1 MLQLLSRAV
10 SYFWR
15 RADRQGPG
23 DERSPTT
30 DDKELKTVQ
39 GVVTRYCHD
48 YGMIDDLICF
58 TSDAVLSGVPLILGQ
73 KVFAVIEEDKTSNG
87 LKAIRVEALS
97 DKWENYS
104 SPTYDSS
111 ELIPKMLI
119 GNITSVTEDGGYIN
133 QTTAFSMD
141 RVCEGFKPCKGDW
154 VQAEYVINPTT
165 WSSEAISVK
174 PLRYKRV
181 DKVRISSVC
190 GRSGVIDDSMFFTLD
205 SLRLPD
211 GYSPCRHDLVN
222 VVVVESN
229 QSCYIWRALCMA
241 PSDKSRRLSAASEVS
256 LDKQDEN
263 LVRDKGGLEVSRM
276 TNFGTLKLGESK
288 NMIIWIE
295 NKGKVP
301 HSLISCR
308 LAGWEKEKQFS
319 LQFPEK
325 SQNTLKASLSLP
337 VPEKHVNSSK
347 GSMDLL
353 SDHREPVC
361 QSVNSALFTNNG
373 STPEETNPK
382 DPNLAR
388 ENKDLNSTEVENLC
402 QGESGLVE
410 EQPII
415 KTEASGEIIPPNGR
429 TSIVIVCTA
438 IIPGRCKDLLLL
450 CFSDFIIGRYIEVT
464 VVNEEESLI
473 AATEPFSLRKPKVIP
488 EFQDMKTTVGVTEHK
503 RSCRRHLPN
512 FLPHYPVPDRLRK
525 CVEQKLDILTFQPL
539 LAEQLNLSNYKAN
552 LSTLLWLEEIHAEM
566 EIKEFSMSGVI
577 LKKNGNFLVLEV
589 PGLAEG
595 RPSLSTGDKVILK
608 TQDYSEHVVEYI
620 SYVTE
625 IHDED
630 ATLRLNQEFEQAYN
644 SEPMDVEFTLNR
656 TTNRRCQ
663 FAVEQGVYLGEKVL
677 FPNTL
682 VLQSPQVVKIWNNV
696 ACYTVADDHERYT
709 KKEDQKKKMQ
719 NGQTKCIAPKKR
731 NKIAIPHMV
740 TVATQTSKLISGLT
754 TPTQRECEFFN
765 PLLNEHQKLAV
776 KRILGGECRPTPY
789 ILFGPPGTGK
799 TVTIIEAILQIHYTL
814 PDSRIL
820 VCAPSNSATDLI
832 CLRLHDTNLLKPG
845 AMVRVNA
852 SCRCE
857 ETINDT
863 IKFYCKDGEDIWKAS
878 RFRIIIATCSS
889 AGMFYQIGVRFGHF
903 THVFVDEAG
912 QASEPECLIPLGLIS
927 DVNGQ
932 IVLAGDPMQL
942 GPVIKSR
949 LAMAYGLNISM
960 LERLMSRSLYQRNED
975 SFGVFGSYNP
985 LLVTKLL
992 KNYRSHASLLA
1003 LPSKLFYHKELEV
1016 CADTSVV
1023 SSLLGWE
1030 KLPRKGF
1037 PLIFHGMRGTETREG
1052 HNPSWFNPT
1061 EAVQV
1066 MRYCCLLAKH
1076 ADNAVSVTDI
1086 GVIAPYRKQVEKI
1099 RFLLRNV
1106 DLMDIKVGSVEEF
1119 QGQEYLVIIIS
1130 TVRSNE
1136 DSFDDDDR
1144 YFLGF
1149 LSNAKRFNV
1158 AITRPKALL
1167 IMVGNPHV
1175 LVKDPCFS
1183 ALLEY
1188 SIVNGVYVGC
1198 DLPSELKSLTW
1209 CSCLIKKYCNKLV
1222 KPGIPAV
1229 SFIGVSDCI
1238 TLSQCSSN
1246 DVLQNPEVP

>member
-1 MLQLLSRAV
+1 MLHLLSRALA
-10 SYFWR
+10 YFWR
-15 RADRQGPG
+15 RADRDGLG
-23 DERSPTT
+23 EKRLAGT
-30 DDKELKTVQ
+30 DDRELKSMQ
-39 GVVTRYCHD
+39 GVVTRFCHD

-58 TSDAVLSGVPLILGQ
+58 TNDVVLSGEPLNVGQ
-73 KVFAVIEEDKTSNG
+73 KVIAIVEEDETSNG
-87 LKAIRVEALS
+87 LKAIRVEAVS

-104 SPTYDSS
+104 SPAYDSS
-111 ELIPKMLI
+111 ELNTKMLI
-119 GNITSVTEDGGYIN
+119 GNITSLTKNGGYIN
-133 QTTAFSMD
+133 QTTSFSMD
-141 RVCEGFKPCKGDW
+141 QVCEGFEPCKGDW
-154 VQAEYVINPTT
+154 VQAEYFINPTT

-190 GRSGVIDDSMFFTLD
+190 GRIGVVDDNIFFTLD

-211 GYSPCRHDLVN
+211 CYSPRKRDLVN

-241 PSDKSRRLSAASEVS
+241 PSDKYRRLSAASEMD
-256 LDKQDEN
+256 LDEPYEN
-263 LVRDKGGLEVSRM
+263 LMRDKGGLEVSRV

-288 NMIIWIE
+288 NMVISIE
-295 NKGKVP
+295 NKGNVP

-319 LQFPEK
+319 FQLPEK
-325 SQNTLKASLSLP
+325 DQKTLTVSFSSSVSLKQENPSKRSINSLSDNKEPMCQP
-337 VPEKHVNSSK
+337 VNNAFV
-347 GSMDLL
+347 
-353 SDHREPVC
+353 
-361 QSVNSALFTNNG
+361 TNNEAL
-373 STPEETNPK
+373 PEGINPN

-388 ENKDLNSTEVENLC
+388 HKDLDSTEDENLC
-402 QGESGLVE
+402 SGENGCVE
-410 EQPII
+410 EQPVVE
-415 KTEASGEIIPPNGR
+415 TEANGEIFIPPDGK
-429 TSIVIVCTA
+429 TSIVIICTA
-438 IIPGRCKDLLLL
+438 INPGRCKDLLLL

-464 VVNEEESLI
+464 VINEEESLI
-473 AATEPFSLRKPKVIP
+473 AASEPFSQIKHKVIP
-488 EFQDMKTTVGVTEHK
+488 EFQNIKTTVAVTEHK
-503 RSCRRHLPN
+503 RSCRRHLPS
-512 FLPHYPVPDRLRK
+512 FLPHYPIPDRLRK

-539 LAEQLNLSNYKAN
+539 LAEQLNLSNYKTN

-595 RPSLSTGDKVILK
+595 RPSLYAGDKVILK
-608 TQDYSEHVVEYI
+608 TQDYSEHIIEYI

-625 IHDED
+625 VNNEE

-656 TTNRRCQ
+656 TTSRRCQ
-663 FAVEQGVYLGEKVL
+663 FAVEQAIYLGEKVL

-682 VLQSPQVVKIWNNV
+682 VLQSPQVVKTWNNIEW
-696 ACYTVADDHERYT
+696 YTIADGHEQYA
-709 KKEDQKKKMQ
+709 KKEVTKKKMQ
-719 NGQTKCIAPKKR
+719 NEQTKFMVPKER
-731 NKIAIPHMV
+731 NVVAVPHMMS
-740 TVATQTSKLISGLT
+740 VATQTSKLINGDM
-754 TPTQRECEFFN
+754 TPNQRGCEFFN
-765 PLLNEHQKLAV
+765 PVLNKYQKLAV
-776 KRILGGECRPTPY
+776 KRILSGECRPAPY
-789 ILFGPPGTGK
+789 VLFGPPGTGK
-799 TVTIIEAILQIHYTL
+799 TVTIIETILQVHYTL

-857 ETINDT
+857 EAISDT
-863 IKFYCKDGEDIWKAS
+863 IKLYCKDGEDIWKAS
-878 RFRIIIATCSS
+878 RFRIIITTCSS
-889 AGMFYQIGVRFGHF
+889 AGMFYQIGIRLGHF
-903 THVFVDEAG
+903 THIFVDEAG

-927 DVNGQ
+927 EINGQ
-932 IVLAGDPMQL
+932 VVLAGDPMQL

-949 LAMAYGLNISM
+949 LAVAYGLNVSM
-960 LERLMSRSLYQRNED
+960 LERLMSRTLYQRNENT
-975 SFGVFGSYNP
+975 FGAYGSYNP

-992 KNYRSHASLLA
+992 KNYRSHSTLLA
-1003 LPSKLFYHKELEV
+1003 LPSKLFYHKELEA
-1016 CADTSVV
+1016 CADASVV

-1066 MRYCCLLAKH
+1066 MRYCCLLTKH
-1076 ADNAVSVTDI
+1076 VDNAVSVTDI
-1086 GVIAPYRKQVEKI
+1086 GVITPYRKQVEKI

-1136 DSFDDDDR
+1136 SSFDDNR

-1188 SIVNGVYVGC
+1188 SIANGVYVGC
-1198 DLPSELKSLTW
+1198 DLPPELKSLPQD
-1209 CSCLIKKYCNKLV
+1209 N
-1222 KPGIPAV
+1222 
-1229 SFIGVSDCI
+1229 
-1238 TLSQCSSN
+1238 
-1246 DVLQNPEVP
+1246 